1 MEQKLYIKND
11 KGRYEP
17 YKEPEP
23 PYNNMLYRKFVHNGK
38 VTYDP
43 ISMLQ
48 HRDLGEGVWVVTKH
62 VYGRSITRGSYL
74 RDMFRCE
81 KASDIQD
88 VSLAK
93 LGGMDK
99 LAHYLAHHWN
109 DIPKGRS
116 TYETC
121 RAIVGILFDYDNN
134 IEKTKEL

>member
-23 PYNNMLYRKFVHNGK
+23 PFNNMLYRKFVHNGK

-43 ISMLQ
+43 MSMHL
-48 HRDLGEGVWVVTKH
+48 RDETLGEGVWVVTKH
-62 VYGRSITRGSYL
+62 VYGRSIMRGSYL
-74 RDMFRCE
+74 RDMFMCE

-93 LGGMDK
+93 LGGLDK
-99 LAHYLAHHWN
+99 LADYLAHHW
-109 DIPKGRS
+109 DEIPEGRS
-116 TYETC
+116 TYDTC
-121 RAIVGILFDYDNN
+121 RAIVGILFDYENKD
-134 IEKTKEL
+134 KDL